1 MTFWE
6 VLAYMAPVIFLPWV
20 IYTVLMFYSFKIET
34 EDRFIKAC
42 LYLMYWLMLTA
53 SLFFLLFGVLD
64 LDWEVGSLIVAIFN
78 NVAAVLL
85 PMIIYLV
92 TKRGR

>member
-6 VLAYMAPVIFLPWV
+6 VSTYMAPVIFLPWV

-42 LYLMYWLMLTA
+42 WYLMYWLMLTV
-53 SLFFLLFGVLD
+53 SLFFLLFGVFD
-64 LDWEVGSLIVAIFN
+64 LDGEVGILITAIFN

-85 PMIIYLV
+85 PVIIYLV